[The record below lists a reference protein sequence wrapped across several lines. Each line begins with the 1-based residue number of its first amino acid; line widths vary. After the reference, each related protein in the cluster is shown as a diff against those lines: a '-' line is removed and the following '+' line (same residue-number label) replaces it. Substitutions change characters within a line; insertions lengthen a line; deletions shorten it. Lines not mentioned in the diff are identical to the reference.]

1 MRHKQTMRKLLTML
15 VIVVGVCTAA
25 PAAQAAGPA
34 DTLLSAINTYR
45 ARHGVPAVRLDSS
58 VTRVA
63 QEWANQQQSRGGPG
77 QHRPNTLYG
86 ENLFWGSSG
95 SESAGRF
102 VSTAA
107 NAWYNENRGYD
118 YSREYTSPNIG
129 SNRALHFTALVWKST
144 DRIGVGLSQGRN
156 GSYLVV
162 NFAPAGNVLGQFKTN
177 VRPPR

>member
-1 MRHKQTMRKLLTML
+1 M
-15 VIVVGVCTAA
+15 
-25 PAAQAAGPA
+25 
-34 DTLLSAINTYR
+34 
-45 ARHGVPAVRLDSS
+45 RLDSS

-77 QHRPNTLYG
+77 QHRPNTPYG

-95 SESAGRF
+95 GESADSF
-102 VSTAA
+102 VRAAA

-118 YSREYTSPNIG
+118 YKREHTG
-129 SNRALHFTALVWKST
+129 SNINSNKALHFTALVWKST

-156 GSYLVV
+156 GSYLMV
-162 NFAPAGNVLGQFKTN
+162 NFAPAGNMLGEFKAN